1 MKMIEK
7 ETIPM
12 KRYNLTR
19 VRQKGKDFYVLVADP
34 RTIVNLLI
42 NYEAGQEQDTQRP
55 WDDKRVR
62 EISRYVSGKFKDD
75 ENKKAIGLIPNAP
88 ILNVKEKITLQEDT
102 DGAFILLPESEA
114 ELKKYVGTIE
124 AIDGQHRIRAFM
136 KDFVDPD
143 FAPSTTYEMVF
154 SVFFRLSR
162 NEKKEI
168 FMITNEKQVKV
179 PGNLLRMYKRELD
192 LLKGDEV
199 VYDLVC
205 LLNSEDYSPL
215 KNRVMIGSKKI
226 KKGYQESQISKILNK
241 SDSYRQLDAL
251 VRDAQNKH
259 NTMSKI
265 ISNYLIAWEQV
276 YGVSYQDPGKDTLT
290 KISGLRYIL
299 FLLPV
304 MLDILGQRQKPAST
318 AEFKAIIE
326 MLPDAVEVEDVFT
339 DPTTA
344 PAFKGEGA
352 TITLVKC
359 HIPKLK
365 AYEQTHKNNFDIS
378 EGI

>member
-1 MKMIEK
+1 
-7 ETIPM
+7 M

-34 RTIVNLLI
+34 RTIVKLLI
-42 NYEAGQEQDTQRP
+42 SYEAGEEQDTQRP

-62 EISRYVSGKFKDD
+62 EIARYVSGKFKDD

-88 ILNVKEKITLQEDT
+88 ILNVKEKIMLQEDES
-102 DGAFILLPESEA
+102 GAFILLPESAA

-136 KDFVDPD
+136 EDFVDPD

-154 SVFFRLSR
+154 SVFFQLSK

-241 SDSYRQLDAL
+241 SDSYRQLEAL
-251 VRDAQNKH
+251 VGDDHNK
-259 NTMSKI
+259 MSKI

-299 FLLPV
+299 FLFPV
-304 MLDILGQRQKPAST
+304 ILDILGQRQKSAST
-318 AEFKAIIE
+318 VELKAIIE

-344 PAFKGEGA
+344 PAYKGEGA
-352 TITLVKC
+352 TITLAKH
-359 HIPKLK
+359 HILKLK
-365 AYEQTHKNNFDIS
+365 AYEQMHKNSFDIS